1 MSHLNVT
8 PNVTPKTSLTVWL
21 SILNLPSVTH
31 VTPKTKKIILR
42 SNFYENYCVTC
53 DTVTFITHKKRRSL
67 LQKRLF

>member
-31 VTPKTKKIILR
+31 VTPKTKKN
-42 SNFYENYCVTC
+42 NF
-53 DTVTFITHKKRRSL
+53 TVQL
-67 LQKRLF
+67 L